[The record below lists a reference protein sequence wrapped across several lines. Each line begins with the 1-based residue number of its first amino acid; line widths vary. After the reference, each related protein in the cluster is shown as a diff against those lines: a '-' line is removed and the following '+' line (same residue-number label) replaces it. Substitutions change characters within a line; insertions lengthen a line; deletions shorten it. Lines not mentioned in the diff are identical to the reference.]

1 MTRRWHMQSL
11 YTSEERNMRT
21 LAQKIVKARITAL
34 PRSLDDPLPE
44 VWVLLEGEDT
54 EQLLFKYYPDEIRFE
69 PSEFVGLT
77 IDEAL
82 TLKGR
87 KDRAFLRSDS

>member
-1 MTRRWHMQSL
+1 
-11 YTSEERNMRT
+11 MRT
-21 LAQKIVKARITAL
+21 PAQKIVKVRISEL
-34 PRSLDDPLPE
+34 PRSLDEPLPE

-69 PSEFVGLT
+69 PSELVSLT
-77 IDEAL
+77 VDEAL

-87 KDRAFLRSDS
+87 KDRAFLRSDT